1 MKDTRKLKCMVRNR
15 SSSGVEKNNN
25 NNNKN
30 QVRATIF
37 GRSSSIKWQE
47 NYSQRN
53 SETHL

>member
-1 MKDTRKLKCMVRNR
+1 MVRNR
-15 SSSGVEKNNN
+15 SSGGVAKNNNN